1 MPVETAGGS
10 SYAEFVD
17 LVQRIEQG
25 DESGMEHLYQLLSSG
40 IRFFLMRRLQ
50 HPDVEDEV
58 HEVFVD
64 VVSAIQRL
72 EIRDPSRL
80 MGFVRTVIQRKLAKQ
95 IDHLVRSRG
104 ERAAYD
110 DIQHVPDGKK
120 TPEQIVA
127 AKELDGLVS
136 ATLNELNPRDR
147 ELLVRFYLWEQTGEQ
162 ICKEMS
168 LSATQF
174 RVFKSRAK
182 ARFGDLGRKTV
193 MVPRTHR
200 APEPL
205 HRLLRG
211 SAHFPAHLAK
221 ASS

>member
-1 MPVETAGGS
+1 MPVETAS
-10 SYAEFVD
+10 EDTYAEFVD
-17 LVQRIEQG
+17 LVRRIEQG
-25 DESGMEHLYQLLSSG
+25 DESGMEHLYQLLSTG

-50 HPDVEDEV
+50 HPDVEDKV

-64 VVSAIQRL
+64 VVCAIRRQ
-72 EIRDPSRL
+72 EIRDPARL

-95 IDHLVRSRG
+95 IDNLVRSRG
-104 ERAAYD
+104 EHADYN
-110 DIQHVPDGKK
+110 DIQRLPDGKE
-120 TPEQIVA
+120 TPEQIAA

-136 ATLNELNPRDR
+136 ATLKELNPRDR

-193 MVPRTHR
+193 MVPRTHSAA
-200 APEPL
+200 APR
-205 HRLLRG
+205 HRVLRVPV
-211 SAHFPAHLAK
+211 HFPAQLAK